1 MEKTLSKK
9 LSNEEYEALISKTFE
24 GTLVKEKTIVSGK
37 VVSVE
42 NDLVTIDV
50 GSKSEGRIPVSEFHR
65 PGQKPEMNIGDSYDV
80 FIENVDNANGE
91 TILSREKAIKQ
102 QSWNKLQDSFD
113 NNKVVTGIP
122 FNRVKGGMSVD
133 LDGVV
138 AFLPGSQIDT
148 RQIIKDTKELLNKP
162 LDLMILKMDKF
173 RGNIVVSRKA
183 ISEVELK
190 EQREELLSSIKE
202 GSIIKG
208 KVKNLTDYG
217 AFIDLGGMDGLVH
230 ITDISW
236 TKVNSP
242 SDILNLGEDISVKV
256 LKFDEELSRLS
267 LGIKQLTENPWD
279 NLDSNIEKGKD
290 IEAKVNSIND
300 TGINLLINEKYDGA
314 ITLNEMTWLKKP
326 PHPSK
331 LVSLSETINVKIIDI
346 DNEKKKI
353 SCSLKQTKSNP
364 WEKLNDT
371 LKINDVIDTEVVN
384 IVDFGIFVKV
394 HDEIDGMVHV
404 SDLSWDEDKCQQ
416 TLENFKK
423 GDKVKVKIL
432 EINVEKERISLGI
445 KQLESDPLQDFLDKN
460 PIKSMVSG
468 KIIEIDDRFLKVNL
482 DDNVFGTIKKSN
494 LSKDKNDQ
502 KIERFAL
509 EEKVD
514 SIIISI
520 DQKTRTLNLSIK
532 EIEINDEKEA
542 LSKYG
547 SSDSGASLGDI
558 LGSILKCS
566 LKFSFL

>member
-1 MEKTLSKK
+1 MEKTLSNK
-9 LSNEEYEALISKTFE
+9 LSNEEYEALIAKTFE
-24 GTLVKEKTIVSGK
+24 GTLVKEKTIVTGK
-37 VVSVE
+37 VVSIE

-65 PGQKPEMNIGDSYDV
+65 PGQKPEMNVGDSFDV
-80 FIENVDNANGE
+80 FIENVDNSNGE

-190 EQREELLSSIKE
+190 EQKEELLNSIQE

-242 SDILNLGEDISVKV
+242 AEILKLGEDINVKV

-267 LGIKQLTENPWD
+267 LGIKQLSDNPW
-279 NLDSNIEKGKD
+279 EKLEDEIKIGDDVDGK
-290 IEAKVNSIND
+290 INSIND
-300 TGINLLINEKYDGA
+300 TGINLLINDKYDA
-314 ITLNEMTWLKKP
+314 TVSLNEMTWLKKP

-331 LVSLSETINVKIIDI
+331 IATLNEIIKVRVTEI
-346 DNEKKKI
+346 DHEKKKI
-353 SCSLKQTKSNP
+353 HCSLKQLKTNP
-364 WEKLNDT
+364 WIQLVDKI
-371 LKINDVIDTEVVN
+371 KINDIIETEVVN

-404 SDLSWDEDKCQQ
+404 SDLNWDEKKCQS
-416 TLENFKK
+416 TLDNLKK
-423 GDKVKVKIL
+423 GEKVKVKIL

-445 KQLESDPLQDFLDKN
+445 KQLESDPIQEFISKN
-460 PIKSMVSG
+460 PIKSKVTG
-468 KIIEIDDRFLKVNL
+468 KISEITEKTITVQFDDKILGN
-482 DDNVFGTIKKSN
+482 IKKTN
-494 LSKDKNDQ
+494 LSKDKNEQ
-502 KIERFAL
+502 KTERFAIG
-509 EEKVD
+509 EQVD
-514 SIIISI
+514 SIIISV

-532 EIEINDEKEA
+532 EIEIIDEKEA

-547 SSDSGASLGDI
+547 SSDSGASLGEI
-558 LGSILKCS
+558 LGSILK
-566 LKFSFL
+566 KKE

>member
-1 MEKTLSKK
+1 MEKTLSNK
-9 LSNEEYEALISKTFE
+9 LSNEEYEALIAKTFE
-24 GTLVKEKTIVSGK
+24 GTLVKEKTIVTGK
-37 VVSVE
+37 VVSIE

-65 PGQKPEMNIGDSYDV
+65 PGQKPEMNIGDSFDV
-80 FIENVDNANGE
+80 FIENVDNSNGE

-122 FNRVKGGMSVD
+122 FNRVKGGLSVD

-162 LDLMILKMDKF
+162 LELMILKMDKF

-190 EQREELLSSIKE
+190 EQKEELLSTIKE
-202 GSIIKG
+202 GSVIKG
-208 KVKNLTDYG
+208 KVKNITDYG

-242 SDILNLGEDISVKV
+242 SEVLNLGEDISVKV
-256 LKFDEELSRLS
+256 LKFDQELSRLS

-279 NLDSNIEKGKD
+279 NLNSDIETNNVV
-290 IEAKVNSIND
+290 EAKVNSIND
-300 TGINLLINEKYDGA
+300 SGISLLIKDKYDGI
-314 ITLNEMTWLKKP
+314 ITLSEMTWLKKP

-331 LVSLSETINVKIIDI
+331 LVSVNDTLSVKIIDI

-364 WEKLNDT
+364 WEKLNET
-371 LKINDVIDTEVVN
+371 LKINDILDTEVVN

-404 SDLSWDEDKCQQ
+404 SDLSWDEKKCQE
-416 TLENFKK
+416 TLEQFKK

-432 EINVEKERISLGI
+432 EINAEKERISLGI
-445 KQLESDPLQDFLDKN
+445 KQLDSDPLQEFLDKK
-460 PIKSMVSG
+460 PLKSMVSG
-468 KIIEIDDRFLKVNL
+468 KIIEIDDKFLKISL
-482 DDNVFGTIKKSN
+482 DKNIIGTIKRSN
-494 LSKDKNDQ
+494 LSKDKNEQRSD
-502 KIERFAL
+502 RFAL
-509 EEKVD
+509 EEQVD
-514 SIIISI
+514 SIIISV

-558 LGSILKCS
+558 LGSILK
-566 LKFSFL
+566 KKE

>member
-1 MEKTLSKK
+1 MEKTLLNKI
-9 LSNEEYEALISKTFE
+9 SNEEYEALIAKTFE
-24 GTLVKEKTIVSGK
+24 GTLVKEKTIVTGK
-37 VVSVE
+37 VVSIE

-50 GSKSEGRIPVSEFHR
+50 GSKSEGRIPLSEFHR
-65 PGQKPEMNIGDSYDV
+65 PGQKPEMNIGDSFDV
-80 FIENVDNANGE
+80 FIENIDNSNGE

-102 QSWNKLQDSFD
+102 QSWNKLQDSFE
-113 NNKVVTGIP
+113 NNNVVTGIP

-133 LDGVV
+133 LEGVV

-190 EQREELLSSIKE
+190 EQKEELLSSIKE

-208 KVKNLTDYG
+208 KVKNITDYG

-236 TKVNSP
+236 TKINSP
-242 SDILNLGEDISVKV
+242 SEVLKLGDDISVKV
-256 LKFDEELSRLS
+256 LKFDQELSRLS

-279 NLDSNIEKGKD
+279 NLDSD
-290 IEAKVNSIND
+290 IEINNNIDAKVNSIND
-300 TGINLLINEKYDGA
+300 TGINLLINDKYDGV
-314 ITLNEMTWLKKP
+314 ISLNEMTWLKKP

-331 LVSLSETINVKIIDI
+331 LVSLNETINVKVINI

-364 WEKLNDT
+364 WDKLNET
-371 LKINDVIDTEVVN
+371 VKVNDVMETEIVN

-404 SDLSWDEDKCQQ
+404 SDLSWDEKISQQ
-416 TLENFKK
+416 NLEQFKK

-445 KQLESDPLQDFLDKN
+445 KQLDSDPLQEFLETH

-468 KIIEIDDRFLKVNL
+468 KIVEINDKFLQIDLEN
-482 DDNVFGTIKKSN
+482 NIMGTIKRSN
-494 LSKDKNDQ
+494 LSKDKNEQRVD
-502 KIERFAL
+502 RFAL
-509 EEKVD
+509 GEQVD
-514 SIIISI
+514 SMVISV

-558 LGSILKCS
+558 LGSVLK
-566 LKFSFL
+566 KKE

>member
-1 MEKTLSKK
+1 MEKTLSNK
-9 LSNEEYEALISKTFE
+9 LSNEEYEALIARTFE

-37 VVSVE
+37 VVSIE

-65 PGQKPEMNIGDSYDV
+65 PGQKPEMNVGDAFDV
-80 FIENVDNANGE
+80 FIENVDNSNGE

-190 EQREELLSSIKE
+190 EQKEELLSSIKE

-242 SDILNLGEDISVKV
+242 SEVLNLGEDISVKV

-267 LGIKQLTENPWD
+267 LGIKQLSENPWD
-279 NLDSNIEKGKD
+279 NLDSNIETNNQV
-290 IEAKVNSIND
+290 EAKVNSIND
-300 TGINLLINEKYDGA
+300 TGINLLINDKYDGN
-314 ITLNEMTWLKKP
+314 ISLNEMTWLKKP

-331 LVSLSETINVKIIDI
+331 LVSLNDIINVKIIDI

-364 WEKLNDT
+364 WDKLNET
-371 LKINDVIDTEVVN
+371 VKVNQILDTEVVN

-404 SDLSWDEDKCQQ
+404 SDLSRDETICQQ
-416 TLENFKK
+416 TLEAFKK

-445 KQLESDPLQDFLDKN
+445 KQLEGDPLQEFLDKY
-460 PIKSMVSG
+460 PLKSLVSG
-468 KIIEIDDRFLKVNL
+468 TIVEIDDKYLKVNL
-482 DDNVFGTIKKSN
+482 DDNIMGTIKKSN
-494 LSKDKNDQ
+494 LSKDKNEQRVD
-502 KIERFAL
+502 RFAL
-509 EEKVD
+509 GEQVD
-514 SIIISI
+514 SIIISV
-520 DQKTRTLNLSIK
+520 DHKTRTLNLSIK

-558 LGSILKCS
+558 LGSVLK
-566 LKFSFL
+566 KK

>member
-1 MEKTLSKK
+1 MEKTLSNK
-9 LSNEEYEALISKTFE
+9 LSNEEYEALIAKTFE
-24 GTLVKEKTIVSGK
+24 GTIVKEKTIVTGK
-37 VVSVE
+37 VVSIE

-65 PGQKPEMNIGDSYDV
+65 PGQKPEMNVGDSYDV
-80 FIENVDNANGE
+80 FIENVDNSNGE

-102 QSWNKLQDSFD
+102 QSWNKLQESFD

-148 RQIIKDTKELLNKP
+148 RQIIKDTKELLNKS

-190 EQREELLSSIKE
+190 EQKEELLKSIKE

-279 NLDSNIEKGKD
+279 NLDSD
-290 IEAKVNSIND
+290 IQTNNDVEAKVNSIND
-300 TGINLLINEKYDGA
+300 TGINLLIKDKYDGVVN
-314 ITLNEMTWLKKP
+314 LNEMTWLKKP

-331 LVSLSETINVKIIDI
+331 LVSVNDIINVKIIDI
-346 DNEKKKI
+346 DDEKKKI

-364 WEKLNDT
+364 WDKLSET
-371 LKINDVIDTEVVN
+371 VKINDILDTEVVN

-404 SDLSWDEDKCQQ
+404 SDLSWDEKKCQQ
-416 TLENFKK
+416 DLEKFKK
-423 GDKVKVKIL
+423 GDKLKVKIL
-432 EINVEKERISLGI
+432 EINAEKERISLGI
-445 KQLESDPLQDFLDKN
+445 KQLESDPLQEFLEKN
-460 PIKSMVSG
+460 PLKSMVTG
-468 KIIEIDDRFLKVNL
+468 KIIEIDDKFLKIKLNN
-482 DDNVFGTIKKSN
+482 NVIGTIKKLN
-494 LSKDKNDQ
+494 LSKDKNEQRVD
-502 KIERFAL
+502 RFAL
-509 EEKVD
+509 EEQVD

-558 LGSILKCS
+558 LGSILK
-566 LKFSFL
+566 KKE

>member
-1 MEKTLSKK
+1 MEKTLSNK
-9 LSNEEYEALISKTFE
+9 LSNEEYEALIAKTFE
-24 GTLVKEKTIVSGK
+24 GTLVKEKTIVTGK
-37 VVSVE
+37 IVSIE

-65 PGQKPEMNIGDSYDV
+65 PGQKPEMNIGDSFDV
-80 FIENVDNANGE
+80 FIESVDNSNGE

-202 GSIIKG
+202 GSVIKG

-242 SDILNLGEDISVKV
+242 SEILNLGEDINVKV
-256 LKFDEELSRLS
+256 LKFDQELSRLS

-279 NLDSNIEKGKD
+279 NLKSDIEINND
-290 IEAKVNSIND
+290 VEAKVNSIND
-300 TGINLLINEKYDGA
+300 TGINLLIKDKYDGF
-314 ITLNEMTWLKKP
+314 ITLSEMTWLKKP

-331 LVSLSETINVKIIDI
+331 IVSLNDIVKVKIIDI

-364 WEKLNDT
+364 WDKLNET
-371 LKINDVIDTEVVN
+371 VKINDVLDTEVVN

-404 SDLSWDEDKCQQ
+404 SDLSWDEKICQQ
-416 TLENFKK
+416 TLEQFKK
-423 GDKVKVKIL
+423 GDQVKVKIL

-445 KQLESDPLQDFLDKN
+445 KQLESDPLQEYLDKN
-460 PIKSMVSG
+460 PLKSIVSG
-468 KIIEIDDRFLKVNL
+468 KIIEIDDKFLKINL
-482 DDNVFGTIKKSN
+482 DNNVIGTIKKTN
-494 LSKDKNDQ
+494 LSKDKNEQ
-502 KIERFAL
+502 KVDRFAL

-514 SIIISI
+514 SMITSI

-558 LGSILKCS
+558 LGSILK
-566 LKFSFL
+566 KKE

>member
-1 MEKTLSKK
+1 MEKALLNK
-9 LSNEEYEALISKTFE
+9 LSNEEYESLIAKTFE
-24 GTLVKEKTIVSGK
+24 GTLVKEKTIVTGK
-37 VVSVE
+37 VVSIE

-65 PGQKPEMNIGDSYDV
+65 PGQKPEMNIGDSFDV
-80 FIENVDNANGE
+80 FIENVDNSNGE

-208 KVKNLTDYG
+208 KVKNITDYG

-242 SDILNLGEDISVKV
+242 TEVLNLGEDVNVKV
-256 LKFDEELSRLS
+256 LKFDQELSRLS

-279 NLDSNIEKGKD
+279 NLDSEIELNNNID
-290 IEAKVNSIND
+290 AKVSSIND
-300 TGINLLINEKYDGA
+300 TGINLLVNYKYDGV

-331 LVSLSETINVKIIDI
+331 LVSLNDIINVKIIDI

-364 WEKLNDT
+364 WDKLNESV
-371 LKINDVIDTEVVN
+371 KINDIIETEVVN

-404 SDLSWDEDKCQQ
+404 SDLSWDENKGQKI
-416 TLENFKK
+416 LEQFKK

-432 EINVEKERISLGI
+432 EINVEKERISLGM
-445 KQLESDPLQDFLDKN
+445 KQLDSDPLQEFLDQN
-460 PIKSMVSG
+460 PVKSVVSG
-468 KIIEIDDRFLKVNL
+468 KIIEIDDKFLKISF
-482 DDNVFGTIKKSN
+482 DNNIIGTIKRTN
-494 LSKDKNDQ
+494 LSKDKNEQRVD
-502 KIERFAL
+502 RFAL
-509 EEKVD
+509 EEQVD
-514 SIIISI
+514 SVIISV
-520 DQKTRTLNLSIK
+520 DQKSRTLNLSIK

-558 LGSILKCS
+558 LGSILK
-566 LKFSFL
+566 KKE

>member
-1 MEKTLSKK
+1 MEKT
-9 LSNEEYEALISKTFE
+9 LSNEEYEALIARTFE

-37 VVSVE
+37 VVSIE

-65 PGQKPEMNIGDSYDV
+65 PGQKPEMNIGDAFDV
-80 FIENVDNANGE
+80 FIENVDNSNGE

-242 SDILNLGEDISVKV
+242 SDILNIGEDISVKV

-267 LGIKQLTENPWD
+267 LGIKQLSENPWD
-279 NLDSNIEKGKD
+279 NLDSNIETNNQ

-300 TGINLLINEKYDGA
+300 TGINLLINDKYDGN
-314 ITLNEMTWLKKP
+314 ISLNEMTWLKKP

-331 LVSLSETINVKIIDI
+331 LVSLNDIINVKIIDI

-364 WEKLNDT
+364 WDKLNET
-371 LKINDVIDTEVVN
+371 VKVNEILDTEVVN

-404 SDLSWDEDKCQQ
+404 SDLSWDETICQQ
-416 TLENFKK
+416 TLEGFKK

-445 KQLESDPLQDFLDKN
+445 KQLESDPLQEFLDKY
-460 PIKSMVSG
+460 PLKSLVSG
-468 KIIEIDDRFLKVNL
+468 TIVEIDDKYLKVNL
-482 DDNVFGTIKKSN
+482 DNNIMGTIKKSN
-494 LSKDKNDQ
+494 LSKDKNEQRVD
-502 KIERFAL
+502 RFAL
-509 EEKVD
+509 EEQVD
-514 SIIISI
+514 SIIISV
-520 DQKTRTLNLSIK
+520 DHKTRTLNLSIK

-558 LGSILKCS
+558 LGSVLK
-566 LKFSFL
+566 KKE

>member
-1 MEKTLSKK
+1 MEKTLSNK
-9 LSNEEYEALISKTFE
+9 LSNEEYEALIARTFE

-37 VVSVE
+37 VVSIE

-65 PGQKPEMNIGDSYDV
+65 PGQKPEMNVGDAFDV
-80 FIENVDNANGE
+80 FIENVDNSNGE

-133 LDGVV
+133 LNGVV

-242 SDILNLGEDISVKV
+242 SEVLNLGEDISVKV

-267 LGIKQLTENPWD
+267 LGIKQLSENPWD
-279 NLDSNIEKGKD
+279 NLDSNIETNNQ

-300 TGINLLINEKYDGA
+300 TGINLLINDKYDGN
-314 ITLNEMTWLKKP
+314 ISLNEMTWLKKP

-331 LVSLSETINVKIIDI
+331 LVSLNDIINVKIIDI

-364 WEKLNDT
+364 WDKLNET
-371 LKINDVIDTEVVN
+371 VKINDILDTEVVN

-404 SDLSWDEDKCQQ
+404 SDLSWDETICLQ
-416 TLENFKK
+416 TLEGFKK

-445 KQLESDPLQDFLDKN
+445 KQLEGDPLQEFLDKY
-460 PIKSMVSG
+460 PLKSLVSG
-468 KIIEIDDRFLKVNL
+468 TIVEIDDKYLKVNL
-482 DDNVFGTIKKSN
+482 DDNIMGTIKKSN
-494 LSKDKNDQ
+494 LSKDKNEQ
-502 KIERFAL
+502 RFERFAL
-509 EEKVD
+509 EEQVD
-514 SIIISI
+514 SIIISV
-520 DQKTRTLNLSIK
+520 DHKTRTLNLSIK

-558 LGSILKCS
+558 LGSVLK
-566 LKFSFL
+566 KK

>member
-1 MEKTLSKK
+1 MENTSSNKI
-9 LSNEEYEALISKTFE
+9 SNEEYEALIANSFE
-24 GTLVKEKTIVSGK
+24 GTLVKEKTIVTGK
-37 VVSVE
+37 VVSIE

-65 PGQKPEMNIGDSYDV
+65 TGQKPEMNIGDSFDV
-80 FIENVDNANGE
+80 FIESVDNSNGE

-242 SDILNLGEDISVKV
+242 SEILNLGEDISVKV
-256 LKFDEELSRLS
+256 LKFDQELSRLS

-279 NLDSNIEKGKD
+279 NLDSNIEKNKD
-290 IEAKVNSIND
+290 VEAKVNSIND
-300 TGINLLINEKYDGA
+300 TSINLLINDKYDGI

-331 LVSLSETINVKIIDI
+331 LVSLNDTINVKIVDI

-364 WEKLNDT
+364 WDKLNET
-371 LKINDVIDTEVVN
+371 LKISDILDTEVVN

-404 SDLSWDEDKCQQ
+404 SDLSWDEKECQQ
-416 TLENFKK
+416 TLESFKK

-445 KQLESDPLQDFLDKN
+445 KQLESDPLQEFLDKH
-460 PIKSMVSG
+460 PLKSMVSG
-468 KIIEIDDRFLKVNL
+468 KIIEIDDKFLKINL
-482 DDNVFGTIKKSN
+482 GENINGTIKKSN
-494 LSKDKNDQ
+494 LSKDKNEQ
-502 KIERFAL
+502 RVERFAL

-514 SIIISI
+514 SIIVSV

-558 LGSILKCS
+558 LGSILK
-566 LKFSFL
+566 KKE